1 MTHYQLAVLD
11 MAGTTVADDG
21 LVVEAFTRAIG
32 AAGVEAGSADF
43 EDKLGYVH
51 ATMGESKITVF
62 RALLDGDEE
71 RAQAAN
77 LAFESAYADLVAQGR
92 CAPIDGAEE
101 AIRALR
107 AAGVEVALTTG
118 FGRPTQDA
126 ILTALGWTDL
136 ADLTLCP
143 ADAGRGRPYPDM
155 VLTAVLRLGVEDL
168 RAVAVVGDTAFD
180 VLTGLRSG
188 ARIAAGVLTG
198 AHDRTA
204 LEAAGATHV
213 LGSIREL
220 PALLQG

>member
-32 AAGVEAGSADF
+32 AAGVEVGSADF
-43 EDKLGYVH
+43 EHKLGYVH

-77 LAFESAYADLVAQGR
+77 LAFEAAYADLVAAGR
-92 CAPIDGAEE
+92 CAPIEGAE
-101 AIRALR
+101 AAVRALR
-107 AAGVEVALTTG
+107 ADGVKVALTTG

-126 ILTALGWTDL
+126 ILASLGWTDL

-143 ADAGRGRPYPDM
+143 ADAGRGRPYPDL

-188 ARIAAGVLTG
+188 ASIAAGVLTG
-198 AHDRTA
+198 AHDRAA

-213 LGSIREL
+213 LGSIRDL

>member
-32 AAGVEAGSADF
+32 AAGVEVGSADF
-43 EDKLGYVH
+43 EHKLGYVH

-77 LAFESAYADLVAQGR
+77 LAFEAAYADLVAAGR
-92 CAPIDGAEE
+92 CAPIEGAE
-101 AIRALR
+101 AAVRALR
-107 AAGVEVALTTG
+107 ADGVKVALTTG

-126 ILTALGWTDL
+126 ILASLGWTDL

-143 ADAGRGRPYPDM
+143 ADAGRGRPYPDL

-168 RAVAVVGDTAFD
+168 REVAVVGDTAFD

-188 ARIAAGVLTG
+188 ASIAAGVLTG
-198 AHDRTA
+198 AHDRAA

-213 LGSIREL
+213 LGSIRDL

>member
-1 MTHYQLAVLD
+1 MTHFQLAVLD

-32 AAGVEAGSADF
+32 AAGVEIGSADF
-43 EDKLGYVH
+43 ERKLDYVD

-77 LAFESAYADLVAQGR
+77 LAFEAAYADLVAQGR
-92 CAPIDGAEE
+92 CTPIDGAED

-107 AAGVEVALTTG
+107 AAGVKVALTTG

-126 ILTALGWTDL
+126 ILAALGWTDL

-143 ADAGRGRPYPDM
+143 TDAGRGRPYPDL

-188 ARIAAGVLTG
+188 AGVAAGVLTG
-198 AHDRTA
+198 AHDRAA

-213 LGSIREL
+213 LGSIRDL